1 MKRILLLV
9 TLAIGMV
16 ACSKDDPPTTQNQNS
31 SKRYQKQVVNG
42 VLTSN
47 TRPLTDPN
55 SYCGEI
61 TETGTIQNVT
71 YYWITICE

>member
-16 ACSKDDPPTTQNQNS
+16 ACSNDDKQIEQNS
-31 SKRYQKQVVNG
+31 NGSKRYQKQVVNG

-71 YYWITICE
+71 YYWITVCE